1 MTSVSAVPRAAGVP
15 GQVRSRPWAPPWRVR
30 RWLPLLLVWVSS
42 AAYVGARLDRGW
54 IPHDEGT
61 LAHSAERVVQGQ
73 LPHRDFDDAYT
84 GGLTRFDAVVFETLG
99 TRLLALRIALYLVFL
114 LWVPAVFYIATRFAR
129 PAVAAAVT
137 LLCVVWSIPSYPAA
151 LPSWYNLFLATFGTA
166 ALFRF
171 TETRRRVWLV
181 AAGLA
186 GGLSVLVKV
195 IGLYYVAAA
204 LFFAAFD
211 EYCVAAAEGR
221 GHDVKQGRVYASIV
235 TIACAIF
242 VAGLVEMARAVP
254 GGSPILHFVVPGA
267 TLAALLCGLE
277 WINPPDTPWPA
288 RVKRLAAVA
297 GLMAAGGAV
306 PIVLFLARYIAS
318 GSVGA
323 LVHGVFVEPAQRF
336 TFELAPP
343 VPLRTVPAALAWLLV
358 LVPYSAGRAAT
369 DRTTARRTERVMLV
383 CYALVL
389 AALAYA
395 AARGGSPFVGP
406 WIMVSYVAPCAV
418 LGGCLLLARRVSHGR
433 LPSVRDEQLWLL
445 LCVTAL
451 CSLVQMPYANWLY
464 VLYFAP
470 LAILALLA
478 IVTTRLSGPGP
489 RTALVAAFFLVY
501 GVTAL
506 NPGQVT
512 VIGTRVPDDE
522 APRTALNIPR
532 TGLRASTAE
541 AAQYERLTALVQA
554 HSGPNDF
561 IYAAPD
567 CPEVYFLAQR
577 RNPTRT
583 LFDFFDEPAGHD
595 ARVLRAVD
603 SANVRVVAI
612 NRWPLFSHR
621 IDSTLDAALRTRFPN
636 STTVGNFVVRWHD
649 GP

>member
-1 MTSVSAVPRAAGVP
+1 MTSTGAVAPTADAQ
-15 GQVRSRPWAPPWRVR
+15 GQGRSKSWAPWWRVR
-30 RWLPLLLVWVSS
+30 RWVPLLAVWIAS

-61 LAHSAERVVQGQ
+61 LAHSAERVVQGE

-99 TRLLALRIALYLVFL
+99 TRLLALRIALYLVLL
-114 LWVPAVFYIATRFAR
+114 LWVPAVFYIATRFAT
-129 PAVAAAVT
+129 PSVAAAVT

-151 LPSWYNLFLATFGTA
+151 LPSWYNLFLATFGAA

-171 TETRRRVWLV
+171 TETRRRVWLI
-181 AAGLA
+181 AAGVL
-186 GGLSVLVKV
+186 GGLSVLVKI
-195 IGLYYVAAA
+195 IGLYFVAAA
-204 LFFAAFD
+204 VFFAAFD
-211 EYCVAAAEGR
+211 EYRVAAAEGR
-221 GHDVKQGRVYASIV
+221 GHDVKQGRVFASIV
-235 TIACAIF
+235 SAACAIF
-242 VAGLVEMARAVP
+242 VLGLVRMARVVP
-254 GGSPILHFVVPGA
+254 GGSPILHFVLPGA
-267 TLAALLCGLE
+267 ALAAFLCSLE
-277 WINPPDTPWPA
+277 WIDPPDTSWPV
-288 RVKRLAAVA
+288 RVKRLAAMA
-297 GLMAAGGAV
+297 GLMAAGGAM
-306 PIVLFLARYIAS
+306 PIALFLARYIAS
-318 GSVGA
+318 GSVGS

-336 TFELAPP
+336 TFESAPP

-358 LVPYSAGRAAT
+358 LVPYSAGQAAT
-369 DRTTARRTERVMLV
+369 NRTAERRTEWVTLA

-389 AALAYA
+389 AGLAYA
-395 AARGGSPFVGP
+395 ATRGGSAYVGP
-406 WIMVSYVAPCAV
+406 WIVVSYVAPCTV
-418 LGGCLLLARRVSHGR
+418 LGGCLLLARRVSRER

-445 LCVTAL
+445 VCVTAL

-478 IVTTRLSGPGP
+478 IVTTRPSGPGP

-506 NPGQVT
+506 NPGRVT

-522 APRTALNIPR
+522 APRAALRIPR
-532 TGLRASTAE
+532 TGLYTSAAE
-541 AAQYERLTALVQA
+541 AAEYERLTALVQA
-554 HSGPNDF
+554 HSGPGDY

-595 ARVLRAVD
+595 ARVLRVVD
-603 SANVRVVAI
+603 STNVRVVAL
-612 NRWPLFSHR
+612 NRWPLFSPR
-621 IDSTLDAALRTRFPN
+621 IDPALETALRTRFPD
-636 STTVGNFVVRWHD
+636 SVTVGNFVVRWHD